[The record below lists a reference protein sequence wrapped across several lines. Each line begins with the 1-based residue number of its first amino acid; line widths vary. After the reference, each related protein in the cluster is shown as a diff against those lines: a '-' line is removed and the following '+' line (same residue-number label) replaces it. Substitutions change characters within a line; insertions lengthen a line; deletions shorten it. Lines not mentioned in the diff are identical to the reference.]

1 MEYRTIKKWHN
12 KISLLGF
19 GCMRFPLLENGQID
33 EKQTEQML
41 DLAIKEGINYIDTA
55 YPYLDGKSEPLVG
68 RLLKKYERSSYFL
81 ATKLPI
87 YAFETKEEAYKIFHK
102 QLERLQTNYVDF
114 YLLHAMDKSRWE
126 KCKKLGILDMCEELK
141 KEGKIKH
148 FGFSFH
154 DSFQVFEEMINYH
167 PWDFC
172 QIQLNYMDVEEQA
185 GIKGYELAKS
195 LGIPV
200 VVMEP
205 LKGGSLTKFS
215 NDVEE
220 IFKKEN
226 PNKSIASWGLR
237 FIGELDNVMVML
249 SGMSTY
255 EQVVDNLSTFKDFKP
270 LNEKEKVVLNQ
281 AIKQIKSRV
290 KNGCTGCRYCMP
302 CPNGVDIPQNFYLW
316 NRQAMYDNY
325 KVCTFG
331 WKNLSLEKRANNC
344 IGCGKC
350 EKLCPQ
356 HLSIR
361 QDLKNAYET
370 LKVIDEM

>member
-1 MEYRTIKKWHN
+1 MEYRYIKQWDSRV
-12 KISLLGF
+12 SLLGF
-19 GCMRFPLLENGQID
+19 GCMRFPQLENGEID
-33 EKQTEQML
+33 EIQTEKML
-41 DLAIKEGINYIDTA
+41 DKAIQEGVNYIDTA

-68 RLLKKYERSSYFL
+68 RLLKKYDRSSYFL

-87 YAFETKEEAYKIFHK
+87 YAFESEAEAYKIFHE
-102 QLERLQTNYVDF
+102 QLKRLQTDYVDF
-114 YLLHAMDKSRWE
+114 YLLHAMNQSRWE
-126 KCKKLGILDMCEELK
+126 KCKKLRILEMCEKLK
-141 KEGKIKH
+141 KEGKIRH

-154 DSFQVFEEMINYH
+154 DRFEVFEDMIHSH

-172 QIQLNYMDVEEQA
+172 QIQLNYMDVAEQA
-185 GIKGYELAKS
+185 GIKGYELAKN

-205 LKGGSLTKFS
+205 LKGGSLTQFS
-215 NDVEE
+215 KDVEE

-226 PNKSIASWGLR
+226 PTQSIASWGLR
-237 FIGELDNVMVML
+237 FIGGLDHVMVML

-255 EQVVDNLSTFKDFKP
+255 EQVLDNLKTFSSFQPLST
-270 LNEKEKVVLNQ
+270 KEQKVLNQ
-281 AIKQIKSRV
+281 AILQIESRV

-302 CPNGVDIPQNFYLW
+302 CPKGVDIPQNFYLW
-316 NRQAMYDNY
+316 NRQSMYDNY
-325 KVCTFG
+325 RVVSYG
-331 WKNLSLEKRANNC
+331 WKNLPLEKRANQC

-350 EKLCPQ
+350 EKVCPQ

-361 QDLKNAYET
+361 EDLKKAYET